1 MSKTEGTGKPR
12 RKVSNRVLD
21 LRRQADRA
29 RKLASESISPL
40 VAELYE
46 IHALECERSA
56 AKRSDPDRK
65 KALT

>member
-1 MSKTEGTGKPR
+1 MPKPGKSR
-12 RKVSNRVLD
+12 RKVSNKVLD

-29 RKLASESISPL
+29 RKLAAESVSPL

-56 AKRSDPDRK
+56 VKRSDRADRK
-65 KALT
+65 AQT